1 MDEDKR
7 DDKMIK
13 KFSVVI
19 ALAPERDAVVLKS
32 LEKADYD
39 KDKIEVIIK
48 KGLNPSEN
56 RNKGVKEAKGE
67 IIAFID
73 DDAIVDEN
81 IFKNAE
87 EFFNNHPEIDLVGG
101 PQLTPEDD
109 GFFAKTS
116 GLVLENYFGTSKMS
130 CRYKKCGENL
140 DADEAY
146 LTSAN
151 CFIRKESFLK
161 TKGFSPVLFPGED
174 PEFFTRIRN
183 SGLRL
188 AYSPGLIVYHRRR
201 ADLNGFCRQFYK
213 YGKVR
218 CLKERLNR
226 GRAGLLFLAPMF
238 FVFYL
243 VIGGLIG
250 LLVHSAFLIPI
261 LLYFL
266 IDILISLWTG
276 ARNGLHRTPLLFAL
290 FFLLHVSYGLGM
302 LDYFLSK
309 IK

>member
-109 GFFAKTS
+109 GFFAKTY
-116 GLVLENYFGTSKMS
+116 GQAAV
-130 CRYKKCGENL
+130 
-140 DADEAY
+140 
-146 LTSAN
+146 
-151 CFIRKESFLK
+151 
-161 TKGFSPVLFPGED
+161 
-174 PEFFTRIRN
+174 RN
-183 SGLRL
+183 
-188 AYSPGLIVYHRRR
+188 P
-201 ADLNGFCRQFYK
+201 K
-213 YGKVR
+213 
-218 CLKERLNR
+218 
-226 GRAGLLFLAPMF
+226 
-238 FVFYL
+238 
-243 VIGGLIG
+243 
-250 LLVHSAFLIPI
+250 
-261 LLYFL
+261 
-266 IDILISLWTG
+266 
-276 ARNGLHRTPLLFAL
+276 
-290 FFLLHVSYGLGM
+290 
-302 LDYFLSK
+302 
-309 IK
+309 